1 MPRHVRQK
9 HTKHSSG
16 SQVKAKG
23 VDKPF
28 LFALVGLSLFGLLSV
43 FNASVVTAFRD
54 FGNEYHF
61 IQNQATFLLIGFVIC
76 FIISRIDYRK
86 WYMLAIPL
94 LFITLV
100 LLLAVFIPGIGIGA
114 LGAKR
119 WINLGFTTLQ
129 PTEFAKLALVIYLSA
144 WFSNR
149 ERSRFLPFLTLL
161 GILVGLVILQP
172 DLGTAI
178 IITIIALVL
187 YFISSAPLIHFGLLV
202 PVVGGMLGILAIA
215 APYRFARVTT
225 FLNPNADPLGS
236 SYHVRQI
243 LLGLGSGGWFGIGLG
258 KSRQKYEYL
267 PEANTD
273 SIFAIIGE
281 EIGFVGAVILISVF
295 AFLIYRIFVISRHAP
310 DRFGQLLACGIGSW
324 LAVQT
329 LINLGSMV
337 SLIPLTGV
345 PLPLISNGGS
355 NLLALLIG
363 FGIVLNISRQRVV
376 EKH

>member
-1 MPRHVRQK
+1 MPRFLRPK
-9 HTKHSSG
+9 HTKHASG
-16 SQVKAKG
+16 TPAKSKG
-23 VDKPF
+23 ADKPF

-43 FNASVVTAFRD
+43 FNASVVSAFRD

-61 IQNQATFLLIGFVIC
+61 IQNQATFLLVGFILC
-76 FIISRIDYRK
+76 FVISRIDYRK
-86 WYMLAIPL
+86 WYGLAIPL
-94 LFITLV
+94 LFVTLV
-100 LLLAVFIPGIGIGA
+100 LLLAVFIPGIGVGA

-129 PTEFAKLALVIYLSA
+129 PTEFAKLALVVYLSA

-149 ERSRFLPFLTLL
+149 ERGRFLPFLTLL

-187 YFISSAPLIHFGLLV
+187 YFISGAPFVHFGLLV
-202 PVVGGMLGILAIA
+202 PVVATALGILAIA

-243 LLGLGSGGWFGIGLG
+243 LLGLGSGGWFGVGLG

-267 PEANTD
+267 PEANSD

-281 EIGFVGAVILISVF
+281 EIGFIGAVVLICIFVF
-295 AFLIYRIFVISRHAP
+295 FIYRIFAISRRAP
-310 DRFGQLLACGIGSW
+310 DRFGQLLASGIGSW
-324 LAVQT
+324 LAIQT

-363 FGIVLNISRQRVV
+363 FGIVLNISRQAIKV
-376 EKH
+376 KH

>member
-1 MPRHVRQK
+1 MPRPLHQK
-9 HTKHSSG
+9 HTRHESG
-16 SQVKAKG
+16 GQAKPKG

-43 FNASVVTAFRD
+43 FNASVVSAFRD

-61 IQNQATFLLIGFVIC
+61 IQNQATFLFTGFVLC

-86 WYMLAIPL
+86 WYGLAIPL
-94 LFITLV
+94 LFVTLV
-100 LLLAVFIPGIGIGA
+100 LLLAVFIPGIGVGA

-129 PTEFAKLALVIYLSA
+129 PTEFAKLALVVYLSA

-172 DLGTAI
+172 DLGTAV

-187 YFISSAPLIHFGLLV
+187 YFISNAPLVHFGLLV
-202 PVVGGMLGILAIA
+202 PVVAAGVGILALA

-225 FLNPNADPLGS
+225 FLNPNSDPLGS

-281 EIGFVGAVILISVF
+281 EIGFVGAVVLISVF
-295 AFLIYRIFVISRHAP
+295 IFLIYRIFAISRRAP
-310 DRFGQLLACGIGSW
+310 DRFGQILACGVGSW

-363 FGIVLNISRQRVV
+363 FGIVLNISKQAVKTKR
-376 EKH
+376 